1 MRFPYRSVRRRSS
14 GAVRSTCRGRW
25 MLAPRRHC
33 RNSQRL
39 IARPLSP
46 LQAMPTAVVD
56 RHPDRDLAGRGRSL
70 AGSDRLDVVRLI
82 RPAFPVERG
91 RLDRLGRAP
100 LLHDLE
106 LAAGPAVPS
115 CVRRVLRSHAVGH

>member
-1 MRFPYRSVRRRSS
+1 MIALGPRLSRYRAAIAPKAIKRSS
-14 GAVRSTCRGRW
+14 AALMMSIDI
-25 MLAPRRHC
+25 
-33 RNSQRL
+33 Q
-39 IARPLSP
+39 IAIW
-46 LQAMPTAVVD
+46 
-56 RHPDRDLAGRGRSL
+56 LAGRSLGRARDRLDVVRPHPAGPGRSL

-115 CVRRVLRSHAVGH
+115 CVRRVLRPQAFGH